1 MGSIRFIWG
10 VIREGELTGSLE
22 LRASADGEP
31 VTLYHQCPA
40 EVSIKVVED
49 NRPKIVKTYNSERD
63 AAMRQPP
70 PWENAEESEDV
81 GLPPLQYP
89 TADSESGWIAFD
101 KPILSVTAGQG
112 PFMSP

>member
-10 VIREGELTGSLE
+10 VIREGELTDSPGS
-22 LRASADGEP
+22 RASPEAEP

-40 EVSIKVVED
+40 EVSIKVEED
-49 NRPKIVKTYNSERD
+49 NRPKMVKTYNSERD
-63 AAMRQPP
+63 AAIRQSP
-70 PWENAEESEDV
+70 PWENAAESEDV

-89 TADSESGWIAFD
+89 TVDSENGWITFN

-112 PFMSP
+112 PFTSP